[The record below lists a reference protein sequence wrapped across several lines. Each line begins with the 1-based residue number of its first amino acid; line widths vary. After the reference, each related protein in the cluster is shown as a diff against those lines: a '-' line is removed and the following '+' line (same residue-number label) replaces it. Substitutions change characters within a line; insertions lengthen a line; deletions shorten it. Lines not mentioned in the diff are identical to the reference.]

1 MRFSARTVVKS
12 PNSGA
17 QPRRGRDEFRSQEGR
32 RSLHIRTRR
41 QMKRTGASPYVSVSD
56 LRRYI
61 QRHMRFSV
69 RTVVKSPNSGAQPR
83 RGRDGFRSQEG
94 RRSLHIRTRR
104 QMKRTGASRYV
115 SVSDLRRSIQRHM
128 RFRPA
133 FCIIGPFVRLQMDG
147 CCRSICT

>member
-1 MRFSARTVVKS
+1 MRFSVRTVVKS

-41 QMKRTGASPYVSVSD
+41 QMKRTGALPYVSVSD

-61 QRHMRFSV
+61 QRHMRFSA

-83 RGRDGFRSQEG
+83 RGRDEFRSQEG
-94 RRSLHIRTRR
+94 RRSLHTRTRR
-104 QMKRTGASRYV
+104 QMKRTGASPYV
-115 SVSDLRRSIQRHM
+115 SISDLRRYIQRHM
-128 RFRPA
+128 RFSVCA
-133 FCIIGPFVRLQMDG
+133 M
-147 CCRSICT
+147 